1 MGTDNAVIEDLETED
16 KSRRWLVVAAGCFA
30 VALIIYIGAGRLF
43 AAESA
48 RTEPLTDTLPLVEL
62 TTIEPVDQVFTVEE
76 EGFLRPRAEVSVV
89 PEIAGKVVEVSD
101 QLEPGGR
108 FAAGEILYRIDPT
121 TFEADLLR
129 AEADVASAEASLRR
143 AQAENGRQKRLSDI
157 GAASASDLDTAR
169 SNLASARAQ
178 VKQAEAALVSARKSL
193 ADTEVRAPFDASVID
208 DDIAL
213 GDYVQPG
220 QSTATIFDVSAGE
233 IILDLLPVDAR
244 AVRAAAD
251 DMNAPLPVT
260 IEPTG
265 ASASTIQLTGYIKR
279 FGNSVD
285 LVTRTVPVVVEVPG
299 AFSGE
304 GGQVAY
310 ANDFMHVTMPA
321 RSNETLYATAS
332 GVIRQ
337 AQFLWLLDGDSR
349 LTAVPATPVDRDGS
363 MVIFRSPNDLDG
375 REAVLTALTEETEG
389 AEVKVVTA
397 SSAAGSETLQ

>member
-1 MGTDNAVIEDLETED
+1 MIEDLETED
-16 KSRRWLVVAAGCFA
+16 KSRRWVVLAAGCFA
-30 VALIIYIGAGRLF
+30 VAVIIYVGAGRLF
-43 AAESA
+43 AAETA

-62 TTIEPVDQVFTVEE
+62 TEIQPVDQVFTVEE
-76 EGFLRPRAEVSVV
+76 EGFLRPRAEVNVV
-89 PEIAGKVVEVSD
+89 PEVVGKVVEVAD
-101 QLEPGGR
+101 QFEPGGR
-108 FAAGEILYRIDPT
+108 FAAGDLLYRIDPT
-121 TFEADLLR
+121 TFEADVLR
-129 AEADVASAEASLRR
+129 AEADVASAEASLNR
-143 AQAENGRQKRLSDI
+143 ARSENARQQRLADI
-157 GAASASDLDTAR
+157 GAASASNLDQAR
-169 SNLASARAQ
+169 SDLAGAQAQ
-178 VKQAEAALVSARKSL
+178 VKQAEASLVSARKSL

-208 DDIAL
+208 EDIAL

-251 DMNAPLPVT
+251 EAEGLLPVVIT
-260 IEPTG
+260 PTG
-265 ASASTIQLTGYIKR
+265 ASASTAQLTGYIKR

-285 LVTRTVPVVVEVPG
+285 LVTRTVPVVVEVPN
-299 AFSGE
+299 AFTGDSGRI
-304 GGQVAY
+304 AY

-349 LTAVPATPVDRDGS
+349 LTAVPATPVDREGS
-363 MVIFRSPNDLDG
+363 MVIFRSPSDLDG

-397 SSAAGSETLQ
+397 SRAEGELLQ